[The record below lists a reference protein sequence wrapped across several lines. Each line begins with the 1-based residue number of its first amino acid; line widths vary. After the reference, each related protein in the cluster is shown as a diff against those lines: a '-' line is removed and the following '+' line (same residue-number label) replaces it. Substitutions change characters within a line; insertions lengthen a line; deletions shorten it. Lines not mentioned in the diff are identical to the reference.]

1 MEERKKVKVKYYT
14 DVKHYT
20 IIEVY
25 EDEVEGV
32 RRANRITWKED
43 HSQRQKREY
52 LNKKGI
58 AVCSLEE
65 IDSDGS
71 WIEDGRQNAEQRMVE
86 EETRREEHEKL
97 HKAILQ
103 LTERQ
108 QELIKL
114 IYFQGLSQDDVAK
127 KFGITKAS
135 VSDAM
140 QRIYAT
146 LKKIMTKN

>member
-25 EDEVEGV
+25 EDEVEAIRKV
-32 RRANRITWKED
+32 NRMTWREDDAKRREKALLD
-43 HSQRQKREY
+43 
-52 LNKKGI
+52 KKGI

-71 WIEDGRQNAEQRMVE
+71 WIEDGRQNAEQKMVE
-86 EETRREEHEKL
+86 EETRKEEYEKL
-97 HKAILQ
+97 HKAIKQ

-108 QELIKL
+108 QELVKL
-114 IYFQGLSQDDVAK
+114 IYFQGWSQDAVAK
-127 KFGITKAS
+127 KMGITKAA
-135 VSDAM
+135 VSNAM
-140 QRIYAT
+140 QRIYAN
-146 LKKIMTKN
+146 LKKILGEI

>member
-25 EDEVEGV
+25 EDEVEAIRKV
-32 RRANRITWKED
+32 NRMTWREDDAKRRKKALLD
-43 HSQRQKREY
+43 
-52 LNKKGI
+52 KKGI

-71 WIEDGRQNAEQRMVE
+71 WIEDGRQNAEQKMVE
-86 EETRREEHEKL
+86 EETRKEEHEKL

-108 QELIKL
+108 QELVKL
-114 IYFQGLSQDDVAK
+114 IYFQGWSQDAVAK
-127 KFGITKAS
+127 KMGITKSA
-135 VSDAM
+135 VSNAM
-140 QRIYAT
+140 QRIYAN
-146 LKKIMTKN
+146 LKKILEEI

>member
-25 EDEVEGV
+25 EDEVEAIRKV
-32 RRANRITWKED
+32 NRMTWREDDAKRREKALLD
-43 HSQRQKREY
+43 
-52 LNKKGI
+52 KKGI

-71 WIEDGRQNAEQRMVE
+71 WIEDGRQNAEQKMVE
-86 EETRREEHEKL
+86 EETRKEEYEKL
-97 HKAILQ
+97 HKAIKQ

-108 QELIKL
+108 KELVKL
-114 IYFQGLSQDDVAK
+114 IYFQGWSQDAVAK
-127 KFGITKAS
+127 KMGITKAA
-135 VSDAM
+135 VSNAM
-140 QRIYAT
+140 QRIYAN
-146 LKKIMTKN
+146 LKKILGEI

>member
-25 EDEVEGV
+25 EDEIEAV

-58 AVCSLEE
+58 AICSLED

-71 WIEDGRQNAEQRMVE
+71 WIEDGRQNAEQKMVE
-86 EETRREEHEKL
+86 AETRKEEYEKL
-97 HKAILQ
+97 HKAIKQ

-108 QELIKL
+108 QELVKL
-114 IYFQGLSQDDVAK
+114 IYFQGWSQDAVAK
-127 KFGITKAS
+127 KMGITKAA
-135 VSDAM
+135 VSNAM
-140 QRIYAT
+140 QRIYAN
-146 LKKIMTKN
+146 LKKILEEI

>member
-25 EDEVEGV
+25 EDEVEAV

-52 LNKKGI
+52 VNKKGI

-71 WIEDGRQNAEQRMVE
+71 WIEDGRQNAEQKMVE
-86 EETRREEHEKL
+86 AETRKEEHENL

-103 LTERQ
+103 LSERQ
-108 QELIKL
+108 QEFVKL
-114 IYFQGLSQDDVAK
+114 IFFQGWSQDEVAK
-127 KFGITKAS
+127 KYGIAKSS
-135 VSDAM
+135 VSEAM